1 MKITVIITAYDRK
14 KFILNAV
21 KSVLNQKMPER
32 NYELIVVKNYNDKTI
47 DSFLDKNGIKK
58 YLQP

>member
-21 KSVLNQKMPER
+21 KSALNQKIPES

-47 DSFLDKNGIKK
+47 DSFLDKNGIKNV
-58 YLQP
+58 